1 MLLCF
6 LMGMGNSRTNL
17 LTWNQLMLIRV
28 LGFELVDLSGM
39 EYGREK
45 ATITL

>member
-6 LMGMGNSRTNL
+6 IMSMGNPRTNL
-17 LTWNQLMLIRV
+17 LTWNQLMLIR
-28 LGFELVDLSGM
+28 LSGFELVDLSGM
-39 EYGREK
+39 EYGHEK